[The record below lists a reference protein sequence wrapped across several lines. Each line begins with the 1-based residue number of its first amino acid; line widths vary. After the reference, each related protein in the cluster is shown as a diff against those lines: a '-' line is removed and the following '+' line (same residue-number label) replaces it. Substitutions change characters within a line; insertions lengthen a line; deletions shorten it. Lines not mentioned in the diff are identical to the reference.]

1 MKDEEKVRL
10 KELVEKLWASEQ
22 EFMFSCAD
30 KETICSLLDKQ
41 MGDIEKEKASSALS
55 NLRMGCS
62 NWRGCPTCS
71 VHDACKQGIDII
83 RIALGIEEPK

>member
-1 MKDEEKVRL
+1 
-10 KELVEKLWASEQ
+10 
-22 EFMFSCAD
+22 
-30 KETICSLLDKQ
+30 

-71 VHDACKQGIDII
+71 VYDACKHGFDII
-83 RIALGIEEPK
+83 RKTLDIEEK